1 MLFGTDLDLV
11 SVDPV
16 ISQQLVMS
24 LSQGS
29 IIHDSVK
36 GKDMNKEQLLVSYLL
51 TVTFFFVI
59 MQ

>member
-1 MLFGTDLDLV
+1 M

-24 LSQGS
+24 LSRGS

-36 GKDMNKEQLLVSYLL
+36 GKDMNKEQLLVSDLL
-51 TVTFFFVI
+51 NFFFSLKSAYI
-59 MQ
+59 F

>member
-24 LSQGS
+24 LFQGS